1 MKCVVCGEEVK
12 GTYEIVPG
20 VYNRPC
26 AECCF
31 DWICG
36 DTQDGC
42 NQEGKLAQIHPMCT
56 KE

>member
-20 VYNRPC
+20 IYRVKNG
-26 AECCF
+26 E
-31 DWICG
+31 
-36 DTQDGC
+36 
-42 NQEGKLAQIHPMCT
+42 EELAKIHPMCT